1 MKKLLILTVAAI
13 LTGCT
18 TMRTPRTA
26 AVSLEFRPGSQS
38 PGSGLT
44 EMTVPG
50 SKTPVYISED
60 VALSNADVQSTR
72 VLTGPNG
79 HQQIEIVF
87 TKIGAERFAATT
99 ERLIRKPLGI
109 LVDGKL
115 ISAPV
120 VMDKISGGKAIITGG
135 FSVEEAKRIADGITG
150 Q

>member
-18 TMRTPRTA
+18 TMRNPGTA
-26 AVSLEFRPGSQS
+26 VTLEFRPGSQS

-87 TKIGAERFAATT
+87 TKVGAERFAATT
-99 ERLIRKPLGI
+99 ERLTGKPLGI

>member
-1 MKKLLILTVAAI
+1 MKKVLILTVAAI

-18 TMRTPRTA
+18 TIRNPGTA
-26 AVSLEFRPGSQS
+26 AVTLEFRPGSQS
-38 PGSGLT
+38 PENGLT

-60 VALSNADVQSTR
+60 VALSNADVQSAR

-79 HQQIEIVF
+79 QQIEIVF
-87 TKIGAERFAATT
+87 TKVGAERFAATT

-120 VMDKISGGKAIITGG
+120 VMDKISGGKAIITGS
-135 FSVEEAKRIADGITG
+135 FSEEEAKRIADGITG

>member
-1 MKKLLILTVAAI
+1 MKKVLILTVAAI

-18 TMRTPRTA
+18 TMRNPGTA
-26 AVSLEFRPGSQS
+26 VTLEFRPGSQS
-38 PGSGLT
+38 PGNGLT

-60 VALSNADVQSTR
+60 VALSNADVQSAR

-79 HQQIEIVF
+79 QQIEIVF

-120 VMDKISGGKAIITGG
+120 VMDKISGGKAIITGS